1 MNPPPEAS
9 PAHAYAIA
17 RRELV
22 LDLAAL
28 AERVEHLGDGRGAEW
43 SDVRTLHH
51 LQDLVLEASRVVR
64 GMR

>member
-1 MNPPPEAS
+1 MIPPPEAS
-9 PAHAYAIA
+9 PAQAYAIA
-17 RRELV
+17 RRELA

-43 SDVRTLHH
+43 SDVRSLHH
-51 LQDLVLEASRVVR
+51 LQDLVLEATRVVK